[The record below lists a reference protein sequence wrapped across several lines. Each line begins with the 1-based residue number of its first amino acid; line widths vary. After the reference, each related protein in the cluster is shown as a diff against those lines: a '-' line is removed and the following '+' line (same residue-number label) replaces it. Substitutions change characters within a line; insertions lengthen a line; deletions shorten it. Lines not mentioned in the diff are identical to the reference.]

1 MSYEPE
7 THLPI
12 LQRYLE
18 AVQILV
24 NNGFTAD
31 PTAYTLAS
39 DAQDE
44 DRVEFGIPYHQGS
57 VTYWLNAQSVECVHQ
72 WAADHD

>member
-7 THLPI
+7 NHLPQ

-24 NNGFTAD
+24 NAGFTAD
-31 PTAYTLAS
+31 PTAYTLAM
-39 DAQDE
+39 DAQDA
-44 DRVEFGIPYHQGS
+44 DRVEFGTPYRNGDS
-57 VTYWLNAQSVECVHQ
+57 VYWLNALSVECVHQ
-72 WAADHD
+72 WEADK